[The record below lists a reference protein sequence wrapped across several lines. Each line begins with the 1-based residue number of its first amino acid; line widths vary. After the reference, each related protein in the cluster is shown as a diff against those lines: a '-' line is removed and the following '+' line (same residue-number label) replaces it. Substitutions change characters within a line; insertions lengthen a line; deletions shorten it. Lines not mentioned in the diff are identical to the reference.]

1 MIIGVGTDIV
11 EVDRIRKAFSRRPE
25 KFRRKIL
32 AAEEIEITPVSRE
45 IEYLA
50 KRFAAKEAI
59 SKVLGTGMQY
69 GVSFGDILILTD
81 LETGQ
86 PLVELKGHAKEQAS
100 MKGINRI
107 LISISDEKDYAMA
120 FAVGLSS

>member
-59 SKVLGTGMQY
+59 SKVLGTGMQF

-86 PLVELKGHAKEQAS
+86 PLVELKGHAKQQAS
-100 MKGINRI
+100 LKGINRI
-107 LISISDEKDYAMA
+107 LVSISDEKDYAMA

>member
-59 SKVLGTGMQY
+59 SKVLGTGMQF
-69 GVSFGDILILTD
+69 GVSFRDILILTD
-81 LETGQ
+81 LKTGR
-86 PLVELKGHAKEQAS
+86 PLVELKGHAKQQAS
-100 MKGINRI
+100 LKGINRI

>member
-25 KFRRKIL
+25 NFRRKIL
-32 AAEEIEITPVSRE
+32 AAEEIEKTPVTRE

-59 SKVLGTGMQY
+59 SKVLGTGMQF

-86 PLVELKGHAKEQAS
+86 PLVELKGHAKQQAS
-100 MKGINRI
+100 LKGINRI
-107 LISISDEKDYAMA
+107 LISISDEKDYAIA

>member
-11 EVDRIRKAFSRRPE
+11 EVDRIRKAFLRRPE

-59 SKVLGTGMQY
+59 SKVLGTGMQF

-86 PLVELKGHAKEQAS
+86 PLVELKGHAKQQAS
-100 MKGINRI
+100 LKGINRI

>member
-32 AAEEIEITPVSRE
+32 AAEEIKKAPVSRE

-59 SKVLGTGMQY
+59 SKVLGTGMQF

-86 PLVELKGHAKEQAS
+86 PLVELKGHAKQQAFL
-100 MKGINRI
+100 KGINRI

>member
-32 AAEEIEITPVSRE
+32 AAEEIEKTPVTKE

-59 SKVLGTGMQY
+59 SKVLGTGMQF
-69 GVSFGDILILTD
+69 GVSFRDILILTD
-81 LETGQ
+81 LKTGQ
-86 PLVELKGHAKEQAS
+86 PLVELKGQAKQQAS
-100 MKGINRI
+100 KKGINRI

>member
-11 EVDRIRKAFSRRPE
+11 EVDRIRKAFLRRPE

-59 SKVLGTGMQY
+59 SKVLGTGMQF

-81 LETGQ
+81 LETGR
-86 PLVELKGHAKEQAS
+86 PLVELKGHAKQQAS
-100 MKGINRI
+100 LKGINRI

>member
-59 SKVLGTGMQY
+59 SKVLGTGMQF
-69 GVSFGDILILTD
+69 GVSFRDILILTD

>member
-32 AAEEIEITPVSRE
+32 AAEEIEKTPVSRE
-45 IEYLA
+45 IDYLA

-59 SKVLGTGMQY
+59 SKVLGTGMQF
-69 GVSFGDILILTD
+69 GVSFGDIVILTD
-81 LETGQ
+81 QKTGQ
-86 PLVELKGHAKEQAS
+86 PLVELKGHAKQQAS
-100 MKGINRI
+100 KKGINRI
-107 LISISDEKDYAMA
+107 LISISDEKDYAIA
-120 FAVGLSS
+120 FAVGLSF

>member
-59 SKVLGTGMQY
+59 SKVLGTGMQF

-86 PLVELKGHAKEQAS
+86 PLVELKGDAKQQAS
-100 MKGINRI
+100 LKGINRI

>member
-11 EVDRIRKAFSRRPE
+11 KLDRIRRAFTKRPE
-25 KFRRKIL
+25 KFRKKIL
-32 AAEEIEITPVSRE
+32 AKEEIEKTPKRSE
-45 IEYLA
+45 IAYLA

-59 SKVLGTGMQY
+59 SKVLGTGMQF

-81 LETGQ
+81 LKTGQ
-86 PLVELKGHAKEQAS
+86 PLVELRGQAKQQAS
-100 MKGINRI
+100 IKGIDRI
-107 LISISDEKDYAMA
+107 LISISDEKDYAIA

>member
-25 KFRRKIL
+25 KFRKKIL

-59 SKVLGTGMQY
+59 SKVLGTGMQF

-86 PLVELKGHAKEQAS
+86 PLVELKGHAKQQAS
-100 MKGINRI
+100 LKGINRI

>member
-11 EVDRIRKAFSRRPE
+11 EVDRIRKAFLRRPE

-59 SKVLGTGMQY
+59 SKVLGTGMQF

-81 LETGQ
+81 LETGR
-86 PLVELKGHAKEQAS
+86 PLVELKGYAKQQAS
-100 MKGINRI
+100 LKGINRI

>member
-32 AAEEIEITPVSRE
+32 AAEEIETTPVSRE

-59 SKVLGTGMQY
+59 SKVLGTGMQF

-81 LETGQ
+81 PKTGQ
-86 PLVELKGHAKEQAS
+86 PLVELKGHAKQQAS

-120 FAVGLSS
+120 FAVGLSY

>member
-59 SKVLGTGMQY
+59 SKVLGTGMQF
-69 GVSFGDILILTD
+69 GVSFRDIVILTD
-81 LETGQ
+81 HKTGQ
-86 PLVELKGHAKEQAS
+86 PLVELKGHAKQQAS
-100 MKGINRI
+100 KKGINRI
-107 LISISDEKDYAMA
+107 LISISDERDYAMA

>member
-86 PLVELKGHAKEQAS
+86 PLVELKGHAKQQAS
-100 MKGINRI
+100 LKGINRI

>member
-32 AAEEIEITPVSRE
+32 AAEEIEKTPVSRE

-59 SKVLGTGMQY
+59 SKALGTGMQF
-69 GVSFGDILILTD
+69 GVSFGDIVILTD
-81 LETGQ
+81 HKTGQ
-86 PLVELKGHAKEQAS
+86 PLVELKGHAKQQAS
-100 MKGINRI
+100 KKGINRI
-107 LISISDEKDYAMA
+107 LISISDERDYAMA

>member
-11 EVDRIRKAFSRRPE
+11 KLDRIRRAFTRRPE

-32 AAEEIEITPVSRE
+32 AKEEIEKTPKRSE
-45 IEYLA
+45 IAYLA

-59 SKVLGTGMQY
+59 SKVLGTGMQF

-81 LETGQ
+81 LKTGQ
-86 PLVELKGHAKEQAS
+86 PLVELRGHAKQQAS

-107 LISISDEKDYAMA
+107 LISISDEKDYAIA

>member
-25 KFRRKIL
+25 NFRRKIL
-32 AAEEIEITPVSRE
+32 ATEEIEKTPVTRE

-59 SKVLGTGMQY
+59 SKVLGTGMQF
-69 GVSFGDILILTD
+69 GVSFRDILILTD

-86 PLVELKGHAKEQAS
+86 PLVELKGQAKQQAS
-100 MKGINRI
+100 LKGINRI
-107 LISISDEKDYAMA
+107 LISISDEKDYAIA

>member
-32 AAEEIEITPVSRE
+32 AAEEIETTPVSRE

-59 SKVLGTGMQY
+59 SKVLGTGMQF
-69 GVSFGDILILTD
+69 GVSFRDILILTD
-81 LETGQ
+81 LKTGR
-86 PLVELKGHAKEQAS
+86 PLVELKGHAKQQAS
-100 MKGINRI
+100 LKGINRI

>member
-32 AAEEIEITPVSRE
+32 AAEEIEKTPVSRE

-59 SKVLGTGMQY
+59 SKVLGTGMQF
-69 GVSFGDILILTD
+69 GVSFGDIVILTD
-81 LETGQ
+81 HKTGQ
-86 PLVELKGHAKEQAS
+86 PLVELKGHAKQQAS
-100 MKGINRI
+100 KKGINRI